1 VTEQRTSG
9 QDRPHPHLRVD
20 REGPVLTISLS
31 NPERRNAKTPSL
43 WLALAELAETLDPEV
58 RVVVLR
64 ADGPSFSAGLD
75 RAMLTPEGAPGEPT
89 FVALAG
95 LDPAV
100 LDGAIATFQE
110 AFTWWRDERIVSI
123 AAVQGHAVGA
133 GFQLALACDLRVLA
147 DDARLSMREPSLGLV
162 PDLGGTQPLVEL
174 VGYPRALEIC
184 ATARNVGAEEAVRI
198 GFALDA
204 VPADRLD
211 GRLAELVTALTAP
224 MVGAVRETKALVL
237 GAAHH
242 DLDTQRR
249 LEREAQARRFRE
261 LSALIAT

>member
-1 VTEQRTSG
+1 M
-9 QDRPHPHLRVD
+9 
-20 REGPVLTISLS
+20 
-31 NPERRNAKTPSL
+31 
-43 WLALAELAETLDPEV
+43 
-58 RVVVLR
+58 VVLR

-100 LDGAIATFQE
+100 LDAAIATFQE

-184 ATARNVGAEEAVRI
+184 ATGREVAAAEAARI
-198 GFALDA
+198 G
-204 VPADRLD
+204 
-211 GRLAELVTALTAP
+211 LAELVVHPADLDGAVGDLCAAILAAP
-224 MVGAVRETKALVL
+224 ADAVRETKALL
-237 GAAHH
+237 RAASSRGY
-242 DLDTQRR
+242 DEQRAAERAAQGRR
-249 LEREAQARRFRE
+249 LR
-261 LSALIAT
+261 ALAGQG

>member
-1 VTEQRTSG
+1 LAEIGQELLTSG
-9 QDRPHPHLRVD
+9 
-20 REGPVLTISLS
+20 T
-31 NPERRNAKTPSL
+31 
-43 WLALAELAETLDPEV
+43 

-75 RAMLTPEGAPGEPT
+75 RAMLTAQGAPGEPT
-89 FVALAG
+89 FVALAA
-95 LDPAV
+95 LDPAL

-123 AAVQGHAVGA
+123 AAVHGHAVGA

-184 ATARNVGAEEAVRI
+184 ATGREVSAAEAARI
-198 GFALDA
+198 G
-204 VPADRLD
+204 
-211 GRLAELVTALTAP
+211 LAELVVHPADLDGAVADLCAAVLAAP
-224 MVGAVRETKALVL
+224 VDAVRETKALL
-237 GAAHH
+237 RAAGSRGY
-242 DLDTQRR
+242 DEQRAAERAAQGRR
-249 LEREAQARRFRE
+249 LR
-261 LSALIAT
+261 ALAGQG